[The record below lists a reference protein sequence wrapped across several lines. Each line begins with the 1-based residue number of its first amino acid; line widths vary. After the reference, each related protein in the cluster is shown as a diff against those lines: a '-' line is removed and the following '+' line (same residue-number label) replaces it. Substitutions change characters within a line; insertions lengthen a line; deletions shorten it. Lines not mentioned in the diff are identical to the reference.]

1 MKYLSYACYTLQN
14 SCSYFLI
21 YRSEIVGV
29 WFGNFAADTH
39 ATAATH
45 FYMTRNDSGFNEDKF
60 LFDRQKLICPRFLR
74 WCVVQSEIWRGDD
87 SCSRGLHPTNPPQ
100 LQQGFAPN
108 QPTSDADFII
118 LPTFLRN
125 FQYNFP
131 DIFKTFSRHL
141 SDFFQ
146 VPNISV
152 WPTQIKHKH

>member
-1 MKYLSYACYTLQN
+1 VSDLETL
-14 SCSYFLI
+14 LP
-21 YRSEIVGV
+21 
-29 WFGNFAADTH
+29 TH
-39 ATAATH
+39 TPQQPHISTWH
-45 FYMTRNDSGFNEDKF
+45 GMTRVLTKISFCLIDKNLSVRGFSDGVSFKVKYEGGTTVAAGVCTQPTH
-60 LFDRQKLICPRFLR
+60 L
-74 WCVVQSEIWRGDD
+74 